1 MLHWRFGIVAAVAAL
16 ILCLPGAQAASAQD
30 QADELE
36 ITALDLE
43 AKGDLDGAILKHREA
58 VKLVPKN
65 KAFKE
70 NFAKTLNTAAIAKHD
85 AKDDVTAIA
94 YLEEAMAVMPTF
106 KQAQENLAT
115 LKTGKINAEG
125 AALFKAGDFAG
136 AVAKF
141 NEVLAIAPDN
151 KPARIN
157 RDAAEAQIAMIA
169 GDPATAVAKLTEATT
184 LEPANAFL
192 KGKLADAQAA
202 LDAKTAEEAKKK
214 K

>member
-1 MLHWRFGIVAAVAAL
+1 MAHWRFGIVAAVAAFV
-16 ILCLPGAQAASAQD
+16 LCLPGAQAASAQD

-43 AKGDLDGAILKHREA
+43 AKGDLDGAILKHRDA

-70 NFAKTLNTAAIAKHD
+70 NFAKTLNAAAIAKHE

-94 YLEEAMAVMPTF
+94 YLQEALAVTPNF
-106 KQAQENLAT
+106 KQAQDNLFT

-125 AALFKAGDFAG
+125 AALFKNGDFAG

-141 NEVLAIAPDN
+141 NEVLAISPDY

-157 RDAAEAQIAMIA
+157 RDAAEAQIAIAA

-184 LEPANAFL
+184 LDPTSAFL
-192 KGKLADAQAA
+192 KGKLADAQTAA
-202 LDAKTAEEAKKK
+202 DAKAAEEAKKRK
-214 K
+214 

>member
-1 MLHWRFGIVAAVAAL
+1 MQHWRFGIVAVVAAL

-43 AKGDLDGAILKHREA
+43 AKGDIEGAIPKHREA

-70 NFAKTLNTAAIAKHD
+70 NFAKTLNTAAIAKHE

-94 YLEEAMAVMPTF
+94 YLEEALSVMPSF
-106 KQAQENLAT
+106 KQAQDNLFT
-115 LKTGKINAEG
+115 LKTSKINAEG
-125 AALFKAGDFAG
+125 TALFKNGDFAG
-136 AVAKF
+136 AVVKF
-141 NEVLAIAPDN
+141 NEVLAISPDY

-157 RDAAEAQIAMIA
+157 RDAAEAQIAMAA

-184 LEPANAFL
+184 LDPTSAFL
-192 KGKLADAQAA
+192 KGKLADAQTAA
-202 LDAKTAEEAKKK
+202 DTKAAEEAKKK